1 MVRSQIVERR
11 KRVWRILSLVPLVIA
26 LALTGALEV
35 AQARERYDV
44 DLFARV
50 PDPGQ
55 PEGIAVDSRDKVFVG
70 TSPKDGGPVGAR
82 QRSKV
87 FVYDGSGSLKR
98 DYPIRGQNLDEPF
111 YGLIGMAFD
120 GDDRLYAADSAPPR
134 IIRLNP
140 DTGAQQ
146 DYARFRDVPSCRAVG
161 RTRNCSDTAADMAP
175 LPDYPV
181 FAPDG
186 TMYVTDLNQALIW
199 RIPPGGGR
207 PKVWFTDDGFES
219 IFGPNGIQFMAD
231 GKTLLFVL
239 STQSS
244 PLADPQ
250 RLPGL
255 YELRVRRDG
264 RPGGLRQFWESEL
277 DDVPDG
283 FAIGQ
288 SGKVYVALAGT
299 PTGNAVAVVSPQGE
313 ELARTPPSEV
323 ENQQMEVP
331 FDQPASA
338 AFLGKRLLV
347 TNHALFSRNPDH
359 YAVLDVFA
367 GERGLPLF
375 RPQLEGANDD
385 RDQRFRRRIG

>member
-1 MVRSQIVERR
+1 M
-11 KRVWRILSLVPLVIA
+11 PLAVALIA
-26 LALTGALEV
+26 TLPLGV
-35 AQARERYDV
+35 AQARDRYDI

-55 PEGIAVDSRDKVFVG
+55 PEGIAVNSNDEVFVG
-70 TSPKDGGPVGAR
+70 TSPKDGGPAGAR
-82 QRSKV
+82 SRSKV
-87 FVYDGSGSLKR
+87 FVYDRGGTLKR
-98 DYPIRGQNLDEPF
+98 DYLIRGQDLDEPL

-120 GDDRLYAADSAPPR
+120 GDDRLYAADSAPAR

-140 DTGAQQ
+140 RTGAQR
-146 DYARFRDVPSCRAVG
+146 DYTTFRDVPPCRVVE
-161 RTRNCSDTAADMAP
+161 RTRNCSDTTADMAP

-186 TMYVTDLNQALIW
+186 TMYVTDLAQALIW
-199 RIPPGGGR
+199 RIPPGGGK
-207 PKVWFTDDGFES
+207 PEVWFTEDGFES
-219 IFGPNGIQFMAD
+219 LFGPNGIQFMAD

-244 PLADPQ
+244 PLADHQ
-250 RLPGL
+250 RSPGL

-264 RPGGLRQFWESEL
+264 RPGGLRQFWESEF

-283 FAIGQ
+283 FAIGR
-288 SGKVYVALAGT
+288 SGTVYVALAGT
-299 PTGNAVAVVSPQGE
+299 PTGNAVAVVSPEGNE
-313 ELARTPPSEV
+313 IARTPASEV

-338 AFLGKRLLV
+338 AFLGQRVLV

-375 RPQLEGANDD
+375 RPRLDG
-385 RDQRFRRRIG
+385 RTIGR